1 MWDNFITR
9 QMKRTNRNLL
19 IAGVVLLAGVAGL
32 TAGYRR
38 YLYNFVLGPFPIQ
51 TAELTAIQDPDA
63 PQKYFV
69 RVQGEKVFDTGMY
82 LEVQDSSKKR
92 TAEFYAVKFGERFLV
107 VKASPSDKQS
117 TYAGALVSL
126 PYELRNGFI
135 ARAEAKDTRFLGA
148 FLPFMVDATGFR
160 DSDGIMGVGA
170 GAVMLLLG
178 LYLTWLF
185 IQRRTN
191 PEKHPLMKSLAKYG
205 APNDVAMQI
214 DSELRSEPAS
224 KVASELLVTK
234 NWLIHASMFRTVL
247 MQAREVIWAYQKVT
261 KHYHN
266 GIPTGKSFSTVIRD
280 SRGQSTE
287 IQGKKKTAPD
297 VVNALQQRMPWIIA
311 GFSKELEQAWKNDR
325 AGLTQAVEKR
335 RATLAAAH

>member
-19 IAGVVLLAGVAGL
+19 IAGVVLLAGAAGL

-51 TAELTAIQDPDA
+51 TAELAAIQGPEE
-63 PQKYFV
+63 PQKYFL
-69 RVQGEKVFDTGMY
+69 RVQGEKAYDTGVY

-92 TAEFYAVKFGERFLV
+92 TANFYALKVGERFLI
-107 VKASPSDKQS
+107 VKASPGEKVTS
-117 TYAGALVSL
+117 YAGGLATL
-126 PYELRNGFI
+126 PYELRTGYI
-135 ARAEAKDTRFLGA
+135 ARSEAKNPALLGA
-148 FLPFMVDATGFR
+148 FLPFMLDATGFR

-185 IQRRTN
+185 VQRNTN
-191 PEKHPLMKSLAKYG
+191 PEKHPLMKSLEKYG
-205 APNDVAMQI
+205 TPNDVAMQI

-224 KVASELLVTK
+224 KVTGDLLVTK
-234 NWLIHASMFRTVL
+234 NWLIHASAFRTVL
-247 MQAREVIWAYQKVT
+247 MQTREVIWAYQKIT

-280 SRGQSTE
+280 SRGQTAE

-297 VVNALQQRMPWIIA
+297 VVNALQQRMPWIIS

-325 AGLTQAVEKR
+325 AGLAQAVEKR